1 MGNLTV
7 WPAPAKINL
16 SLRINGRRDD
26 GYHELQTVFAI
37 LDRGDS
43 MTIEPRN
50 DEKINIYPNMGFPP
64 EENIIHKAVR
74 LLCGIT
80 GRSLGAD
87 IRVDKKIPMGGGLGG
102 GSSDAATALLAFNHI
117 FRLGLSENDLAQAG
131 RKLGADVPV
140 FVRCRSAFAEGV
152 GEKLT
157 PVTIP
162 EKWYLVATPRDVH
175 VSTKEIFTHPDLPR
189 NTPKMTIPEIMAAP
203 MVNDCQE
210 LVKKIYPEVAT
221 TLSWLLKYAPSGMT
235 GTGASCFAEFSD
247 ENTAVQAYKSLP
259 DHICGFVAR
268 ACNFSP
274 LGQLLE
280 KLKSPE

>member
-117 FRLGLSENDLAQAG
+117 FRLGLSEKSSPRLPS
-131 RKLGADVPV
+131 RKNGISWPPQGM
-140 FVRCRSAFAEGV
+140 FTFPQRRYSRIRTF
-152 GEKLT
+152 
-157 PVTIP
+157 PVT
-162 EKWYLVATPRDVH
+162 PR
-175 VSTKEIFTHPDLPR
+175 K
-189 NTPKMTIPEIMAAP
+189 
-203 MVNDCQE
+203 
-210 LVKKIYPEVAT
+210 
-221 TLSWLLKYAPSGMT
+221 
-235 GTGASCFAEFSD
+235 
-247 ENTAVQAYKSLP
+247 
-259 DHICGFVAR
+259 
-268 ACNFSP
+268 
-274 LGQLLE
+274 
-280 KLKSPE
+280 